1 MSSCWH
7 KITAPSTSTTLMHLP
22 RVLPGLLLIAATC
35 GFLAAEEKPDTGP
48 TLPPTPLNEA
58 IGLFQARKLPE
69 AQAAFAK
76 IAAAEPKNAEAAQYL
91 GLLALMRSDPEQA
104 VQWLEKATQLA
115 PGNSYYWRLL
125 GDANGQSAQK
135 ASVFSKFGFAK
146 KCLACYDKAV
156 ELDPNNLDA
165 RNGRVEYYRQAPGI
179 VGGSMEKAYAE
190 AAEIRRR
197 DPMRGATVLG
207 NLYLA
212 EKKYAEAFALLDGL
226 IAQNPANKA
235 LLYQVG
241 RLAALSGQQL
251 ERGEAALK
259 EYFHYTPAPDE
270 PPLFNAHW
278 RLGTLYERK
287 GDKAAARAEYETA
300 LQLRPDY
307 SAAQNALK
315 RLQ

>member
-1 MSSCWH
+1 
-7 KITAPSTSTTLMHLP
+7 MHLP
-22 RVLPGLLLIAATC
+22 RLLPGLCLFAITF
-35 GFLAAEEKPDTGP
+35 GFSTAEEKPGAGP
-48 TLPPTPLNEA
+48 ALPPTPLTEA

-91 GLLALMRSDPEQA
+91 GLLALMRNDSEQA

-115 PGNSYYWRLL
+115 PTNSFYCRLL
-125 GDANGQSAQK
+125 GDAYGQSAGK
-135 ASVFSKFGFAK
+135 AGVFSKFGFAK
-146 KCLACYDKAV
+146 KFLACYDKAI

-165 RNGRVEYYRQAPGI
+165 RNGRVEYYRQAPAI
-179 VGGSMEKAYAE
+179 VGGGMDKAYAE

-197 DPMRGATVLG
+197 DPLRGATVLG
-207 NLYLA
+207 NLYIG
-212 EKKYAEAFALLDGL
+212 EKKYAEAFALVDEL

-251 ERGEAALK
+251 DRGESALK
-259 EYFHYTPAPDE
+259 EYFQHTPALDE
-270 PPLFNAHW
+270 PPLYNAHW

-300 LQLRPDY
+300 LQFRPDY

-315 RLQ
+315 KLQ

>member
-1 MSSCWH
+1 
-7 KITAPSTSTTLMHLP
+7 MHLP
-22 RVLPGLLLIAATC
+22 RLLPGLLLFAATC

-48 TLPPTPLNEA
+48 ALPPTPLNEA
-58 IGLFQARKLPE
+58 IGLFRARKLPE
-69 AQAAFAK
+69 AQAAFTKVAV
-76 IAAAEPKNAEAAQYL
+76 AEPKNAVAASYL
-91 GLLALMRSDPEQA
+91 GLFALMRNDPEQA

-115 PGNSYYWRLL
+115 PANSYYCRLL
-125 GDANGQSAQK
+125 GDAYGLSAQK
-135 ASVFSKFGFAK
+135 AGVFSKFGFAK

-165 RNGRVEYYRQAPGI
+165 RASRVEYYRQAPGI
-179 VGGSMEKAYAE
+179 VGGGMDKAYAE

-207 NLYLA
+207 NLYVA
-212 EKKYAEAFALLDGL
+212 EKKYAEAFALLDEL
-226 IAQNPANKA
+226 IAKNPANKA

-259 EYFHYTPAPDE
+259 EYFQYTPAPDE
-270 PPLFNAHW
+270 APLYNAHW

-287 GDKAAARAEYETA
+287 GDKAAARAEYQTA

-307 SAAQNALK
+307 TAAQNALK
-315 RLQ
+315 KLQ